1 MTTLL
6 TFLGRTPRQEGRYRT
21 TCYDFGDGMD
31 AEPAAFFGW
40 PLRRR
45 LGAERLII
53 MGTSGSMW
61 DHLFDDGVN
70 LPEGDHL
77 RLMQAVEE
85 KRVTPDLL
93 ATLTKPL
100 ADHLGCEVHLVLI
113 PYCRTEKEQTDILSI
128 MAHHVQANDRVHI
141 DVTHGFRHL
150 PMLALLA
157 ALYLRVARGASID
170 GIWYGAYDP
179 DTGQAPVHN
188 LIGLLGI
195 ADWLQ
200 ALNTYDKDGDY
211 GAFAPLLG
219 PAGEQLARAA
229 FLERT
234 NNPVKAREA
243 LTGWSSKPDRF
254 PADDP
259 AATLFRRELEQRVAW
274 YKRRDRAAWE
284 GALARQYL
292 DRGDYVRAAIFSL
305 ESVISAEVLRSGG
318 QVNQYEDRETA
329 RDTLKHSTE
338 GFRQLNNL
346 RNALA
351 HGLQTHD
358 GKIEKFLLDEIRL
371 KRKLKEL
378 GERLGVFYH

>member
-6 TFLGRTPRQEGRYRT
+6 TFLGRAPRQEGRYRT

-31 AEPAAFFGW
+31 AEPTAFFGW

-77 RLMQAVEE
+77 RLIQAVEE

-93 ATLTKPL
+93 APLTGPL

-200 ALNTYDKDGDY
+200 TLNTYDKDGDY

-274 YKRRDRAAWE
+274 HKRRDRAAWE

-292 DRGDYVRAAIFSL
+292 DREDYVRAAIFSL

-329 RDTLKHSTE
+329 RDTLKHSAE
-338 GFRQLNNL
+338 GFRQLNHL
-346 RNALA
+346 RNALT
-351 HGLQTHD
+351 HGLQAHD
-358 GKIEKFLLDEIRL
+358 GKIERFLLDEIRL